1 MKVKVNVSYMSY
13 ILPLVPCMEGWEG
26 AYECIIAPLIIIL
39 ASIQH
44 TAALRLLLLIPQQRA
59 VMEEPPDSSLHHTT
73 SQHSCLY

>member
-59 VMEEPPDSSLHHTT
+59 VMRSLQTPLSTTPPASIV
-73 SQHSCLY
+73 CLY